1 MMVKGYIDHSTLGRV
16 IVTVNP
22 RARRFTARWKG
33 VQLHLTVP
41 AGVNVAS
48 TTRALDTMAVK
59 LLASKPSP
67 YDIEPGRRIDFDYFF
82 IVFGRSA
89 VPDEVRSRLVHDE
102 SGRRGVEIAI
112 GSALDPSDRGVEK
125 LLAKHMRPA
134 ARSFA
139 SHLLDEA
146 VAVSSR
152 LGVAPAGWSV
162 GSGAGRLGSCGA
174 DRHISISCMC
184 VFLPYRLREYIIC
197 HELAHLTHFDHSA
210 EFHALCSRYCGGD
223 GTARRAELKSF
234 RWPVPR

>member
-1 MMVKGYIDHSTLGRV
+1 MVKGYIDHSTLGRV

-102 SGRRGVEIAI
+102 SG
-112 GSALDPSDRGVEK
+112 SARSGDSDRG
-125 LLAKHMRPA
+125 
-134 ARSFA
+134 ARSTRRIEGWRSSLPSICAMQRA
-139 SHLLDEA
+139 SLLLTC
-146 VAVSSR
+146 SMRR
-152 LGVAPAGWSV
+152 LPCRR
-162 GSGAGRLGSCGA
+162 GRVWL
-174 DRHISISCMC
+174 
-184 VFLPYRLREYIIC
+184 LQ
-197 HELAHLTHFDHSA
+197 
-210 EFHALCSRYCGGD
+210 D
-223 GTARRAELKSF
+223 GR
-234 RWPVPR
+234 